1 MADLTW
7 GDVVIVGGV
16 AAVGFTLLSFWFSG
30 LMNRKDWTFQVRR
43 KKRRPDAGKPKA

>member
-43 KKRRPDAGKPKA
+43 KKRNAPRPAKKA